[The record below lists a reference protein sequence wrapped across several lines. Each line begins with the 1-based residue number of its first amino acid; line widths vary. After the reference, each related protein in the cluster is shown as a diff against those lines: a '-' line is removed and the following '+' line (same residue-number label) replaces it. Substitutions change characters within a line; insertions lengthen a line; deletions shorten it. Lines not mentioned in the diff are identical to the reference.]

1 MSLFDWATMPMQSF
15 AQKLATVWLGFFV
28 SMGMPVSAF
37 TFDLH
42 KELLQCVVAASAGK
56 SWSLKQH
63 SAFCS

>member
-1 MSLFDWATMPMQSF
+1 MQSF

-56 SWSLKQH
+56 SWFLKQH